1 MYACT
6 LGGVVDLLRTVY
18 MHSSFY
24 VHNTPRQGADL
35 PPPLPFPSLPFQR
48 FHDDRAFPLARPRRH
63 LPADALPLRRP
74 LPPRDAAAAAVLVL
88 VPEPAPASVPPRSR
102 GASEARRGRG
112 GRSSR
117 GGGGG
122 GGGKGGG
129 GGPARTLAA
138 CFALT
143 AAAGSIPYFVL
154 RTFPSLN
161 DRDESLTHAQV
172 RRGAFMN
179 SGSRD
184 AGRDPMWDFRTGQRV
199 QDEAYVEL
207 FRRDGGPEQIDHGDR
222 FLAEAQ
228 RAQGRPKGSQP

>member
-1 MYACT
+1 MTTAHSLLPALAATCRRMPF
-6 LGGVVDLLRTVY
+6 LSAAPSRRAMLLRRL
-18 MHSSFY
+18 SSSSSP
-24 VHNTPRQGADL
+24 NQ
-35 PPPLPFPSLPFQR
+35 PPPLSP
-48 FHDDRAFPLARPRRH
+48 RAAAELRRH
-63 LPADALPLRRP
+63 V
-74 LPPRDAAAAAVLVL
+74 AA
-88 VPEPAPASVPPRSR
+88 
-102 GASEARRGRG
+102 GG

-117 GGGGG
+117 GGGG

-207 FRRDGGPEQIDHGDR
+207 FRRDGGPEEIDHGDR